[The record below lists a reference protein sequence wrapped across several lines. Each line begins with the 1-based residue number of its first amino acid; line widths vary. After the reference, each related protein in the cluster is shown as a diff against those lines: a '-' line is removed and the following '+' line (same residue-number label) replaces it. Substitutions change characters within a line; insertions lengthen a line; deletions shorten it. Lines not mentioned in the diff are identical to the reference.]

1 MSSRNAADLLEAKK
15 MKRHHGQDIRIK
27 RGMIRALGVLVVALF
42 IASPCMC
49 WAEMTVMTDAE
60 LSEVTGAGYS
70 EFTLEDGV
78 ALARLDI
85 RATTYTEIDSMKL
98 AYYNNGTGLG
108 WDENWTGVKLGSES
122 ADLDMRGLFIRCEFE
137 NVCDAATRQ
146 LKSVKIGFEDV
157 TGTIGGVFN
166 TFSGDLEISGTSTAY
181 HRSYLGNRTFQLTNS
196 ELSLSINVDGP
207 NKGIWYTIDNAQII
221 S

>member
-1 MSSRNAADLLEAKK
+1 MS
-15 MKRHHGQDIRIK
+15 
-27 RGMIRALGVLVVALF
+27 
-42 IASPCMC
+42 
-49 WAEMTVMTDAE
+49 DAE

-98 AYYNNGTGLG
+98 AHYDNGTGLD
-108 WDENWTGVKLGSES
+108 WDENWTDVKLGSES
-122 ADLDMRGLFIRCEFE
+122 QDLDMRGLFIRCEFE

-157 TGTIGGVFN
+157 SGTIEGVFN
-166 TFSGDLEISGTSTAY
+166 SFSGDLEISGTSTAY